1 MIPLTTQNKN
11 TEFYLFVLFV
21 LFEYYL
27 EYCIFCLPFCFLEI
41 TEGAC

>member
-1 MIPLTTQNKN
+1 MIPLITQNKN
-11 TEFYLFVLFV
+11 TEFYLFVQFV

-41 TEGAC
+41 TERAC